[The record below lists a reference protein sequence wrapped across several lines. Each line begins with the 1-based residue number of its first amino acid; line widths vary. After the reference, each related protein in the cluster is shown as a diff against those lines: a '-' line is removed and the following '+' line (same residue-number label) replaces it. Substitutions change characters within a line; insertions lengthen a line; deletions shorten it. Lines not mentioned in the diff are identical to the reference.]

1 MAGFNINDLLNA
13 KSKGAAVQAEG
24 PAEQEQ
30 EFKVTMLDV
39 EDLMPSKDNFYS
51 TENIDELA
59 MSIELVGHIE
69 QNLVVKPEAHG
80 KYEVVAGHRR
90 RLAALKLVQEGKE
103 EYRKVPCLIKKESD
117 TIKDKLSLI
126 FTNATA
132 RQLTDWEKVQQAK
145 ELKEILT
152 EYKKALQEENKD
164 KPKEEREKM
173 GRIRDIVAQMLN
185 TSTTQVG
192 RMEAIE
198 NNLSQEFKDEL
209 EKGNINISTAHELSR
224 LDKDGQKQAYEKY
237 EEKGELHISDVKE
250 EPKTEI
256 TDEQAEQVQKAIKEA
271 LKGEVNRAVFKVK
284 GNVAAVEKELVKHFS
299 KTFTAKTLELNG
311 KEFIYRFQTEGMAI
325 QIKEDWSTYII
336 EYSDLTEIVALMIET
351 EELAYDDS
359 TEEAPQGPAEEE
371 DAEGTQESGFMNE
384 PEETQEDEEEN
395 DNLPGQQDMSD
406 YPEYVPEPQEKGLSF
421 TEWISKKYGTGQYN
435 MIQKEVR
442 KVIMTESENGNIC
455 PAEWENRLTNA
466 LSVWVMSKTAEYQKY
481 LQGKAVCMNRIEYKE
496 GIIWCGEEKASNQL
510 STLVACL
517 SAQIGKTEKETCD
530 LINQCMQSFDLL
542 MEKIKDLAERLKDI
556 FDIAESDI
564 CESCEAKRT
573 KHGSSCIA
581 EIEATGKANIKWRE
595 KYRPP

>member
-13 KSKGAAVQAEG
+13 KSKGAAVQEQG
-24 PAEQEQ
+24 PAEQ

-152 EYKKALQEENKD
+152 EYKRALQEENKD
-164 KPKEEREKM
+164 KPKAERKKM

-185 TSTTQVG
+185 TSTTQIG
-192 RMEAIE
+192 RMETIE

-224 LDKDGQKQAYEKY
+224 LDEEGQKQAYEKY
-237 EEKGELHISDVKE
+237 EEKGELHINDVKE
-250 EPKTEI
+250 EPKAEI

-284 GNVAAVEKELVKHFS
+284 GNTAAVEKELIKHFS

-336 EYSDLTEIVALMIET
+336 EYADLAEIVALMIET
-351 EELAYDDS
+351 EELTYDDS
-359 TEEAPQGPAEEE
+359 AEEAPQGPVEEE
-371 DAEGTQESGFMNE
+371 DAEETQESSFMNE
-384 PEETQEDEEEN
+384 PEETQEDEAEN

-421 TEWISKKYGTGQYN
+421 TEWIRKKYGTGQYN

-455 PAEWENRLTNA
+455 PAEWESRLTNA
-466 LSVWVMSKTAEYQKY
+466 LSVWVMGKTAEYQKY
-481 LQGKAVCMNRIEYKE
+481 LQG
-496 GIIWCGEEKASNQL
+496 
-510 STLVACL
+510 
-517 SAQIGKTEKETCD
+517 
-530 LINQCMQSFDLL
+530 
-542 MEKIKDLAERLKDI
+542 
-556 FDIAESDI
+556 
-564 CESCEAKRT
+564 
-573 KHGSSCIA
+573 
-581 EIEATGKANIKWRE
+581 
-595 KYRPP
+595 